1 VVVGTGDVAAF
12 TEQFDLAVGVAHIL
26 WPEHD
31 DDVVLRQSRPVGM
44 EAGVHAPA
52 GVAQLLDYLGIGV
65 GEGGC
70 RQVGDAHLTA
80 KRRFPLVITRRMP
93 EERFDNP
100 QFEARDDLV
109 CGIDDLRPR

>member
-1 VVVGTGDVAAF
+1 LV
-12 TEQFDLAVGVAHIL
+12 LAT
-26 WPEHD
+26 
-31 DDVVLRQSRPVGM
+31 SRHSPNNSTSRLGSLTFCGPNTTTTLFFVKAVPWEWKPGSTLQ
-44 EAGVHAPA
+44 P